1 MSLFQIPLTPFELAL
16 RQLGVCEIPGPE
28 TNVRIA
34 EYHGSVGLHVG
45 DETSWC
51 SSFRNWCEE
60 TINGEGSGTNSAAAR
75 SWLTWGQEVPLDAA
89 RTGDTV
95 VFWRGSIADWRGHVA
110 FFVAWS
116 RDGKRVLVLGGNQ
129 SDAVTM
135 KWYPVD
141 RILQI
146 RRAA

>member
-1 MSLFQIPLTPFELAL
+1 MNAFQIAL
-16 RQLGVCEIPGPE
+16 QEFGVCEIPGPE
-28 TNVRIA
+28 TSARIA
-34 EYHGSVGLHVG
+34 MYHASIGLCIG
-45 DETSWC
+45 DEVAWC

-60 TINGEGSGTNSAAAR
+60 DVNGEGSGTNRADAR
-75 SWLTWGQEVPLDAA
+75 SWLKWGIEIDPWGLAEP
-89 RTGDTV
+89 GDTV
-95 VFWRGSIADWRGHVA
+95 IFWRGSKTDWRGHVA

-116 RDGKRVLVLGGNQ
+116 RDGKSVLVLGGNQ

-146 RRAA
+146 RKAA